1 MRTAFFPFI
10 LIMMTAMC
18 CGATVHWFEAEDFI
32 GNGQAAG
39 DATAS
44 GRRVVRGSTWYVFA
58 RGIPAPPDAPG
69 LALWVR
75 AKTDVNAS
83 WFLRGEAQKP
93 FGWFQTAATEWQW
106 VKVMPYHRNAIASEG
121 TLPEFLLQRPTA
133 ADIPTA
139 RGWLDAVVIT
149 DLDQPAG
156 LELLFQEKNNAP
168 PTSESDDSGLLAALK
183 NQRRITECPVL
194 APSGAPPV
202 IDGRGDDQAWQHAPR
217 LEHFLT
223 IAGAGF
229 ARQQT
234 SVRILRDR
242 DFLYVT
248 AELRD
253 SAPAFLRKTRTR
265 KNDQVWTDDCLE
277 IYLDP
282 GLAQANPHQLV
293 INALGTRQDNLSR
306 RIDEAGR
313 LNRDLDWDAA
323 ATIGDDGWQVEARI
337 PWRLI
342 ADAPPPP
349 GDVWGI
355 NFCRHRTADNELSYW
370 NNTGEY
376 FSRPTHFGLLLFTDL
391 PAKLTGLELTAADNR
406 LRYYFASGSPDVAV
420 TVVLDR
426 DADRLARETQS
437 PPPQDTPVVLSF
449 EVAAARPGTYQLG
462 TRITCRQQEAAA
474 FHLKIKTYSNGLVS
488 TAWPAEERG
497 NTLHLLANTAQQCFF
512 VVANHHD
519 TVRTRPTL
527 HVSVPEPVTILDP
540 VPETALSFYYQVE
553 TPTVTATVRNGR
565 KYRDYAFQFR
575 QDLPPR
581 RIEKQ
586 PFHQSVLLFFKTD
599 AATATEWSA
608 PVYHHLETAGE
619 VEEEHAFT
627 LRILPPATGR
637 QPRQITVHN
646 WLWTIAPSPGN
657 WSESLRT
664 QALIGFNA
672 VEAGAV
678 ANSESLVREIRA
690 HGLKIINNL
699 WWHWQ
704 NKELLAAAPEL
715 TAKTFAGKDRPG
727 MVCPTA
733 LLEQDGAHF
742 RKTHE
747 RLFSNLAAHRLDG
760 FVWDLEGPAAWDACF
775 CPRCLAA
782 FQKYIQTDTPGLTAD
797 AIRQRHAR
805 AWVDFACRQTTAM
818 SRIFQEE
825 AKKRRPDAR
834 YGFYSALPG
843 QATRETYRADWQ
855 TAAPFL
861 DLALPSYYASN
872 PAALDDTFGADMKKT
887 IAELRALSPKPM
899 AIWATLTAG
908 YGRNSSVN
916 PSAAL
921 VKMKVLRSIASGMD
935 GVSFWWWG
943 PFDGLYYQKM
953 AEATRIIAD
962 FEDFFIQG
970 ETETGIAIRHR
981 WGKRMSSFVSSRNGK
996 TLIILFNHDP
1006 SQVRDAEVVLPRP
1019 DTIFSYPDGQARTK
1033 TSAFTV
1039 GVPPLD
1045 VVVLHN

>member
-1 MRTAFFPFI
+1 MRTIVLFSLLA
-10 LIMMTAMC
+10 LLTATNHA
-18 CGATVHWFEAEDFI
+18 ATVHWFEAEDFI
-32 GNGQAAG
+32 GNGRAID

-44 GRRVVRGSTWYVFA
+44 GRRSVNGSTWYVFA
-58 RGIPAPPDAPG
+58 RSIPAPPDAPG

-75 AKTDVNAS
+75 AKTDVDAH
-83 WFLRGEAQKP
+83 WFLRGDDQKP
-93 FGWFQTAATEWQW
+93 FGWFQTTATDWQW
-106 VKVMPYHRNAIASEG
+106 VKVMPYHRNAMAPKDK
-121 TLPEFLLQRPTA
+121 LPEFLLQRPVA
-133 ADIPTA
+133 AAIPTA

-149 DLDQPAG
+149 DLDKPAD
-156 LELLFQEKNNAP
+156 LQRLFQEKNAAPAVATPDDNA
-168 PTSESDDSGLLAALK
+168 LLASLK

-194 APSGAPPV
+194 AADSAPPV
-202 IDGRGDDQAWQHAPR
+202 VDGCNDDPAWEQAAS
-217 LEHFLT
+217 LEHFMT
-223 IAGAGF
+223 IAGARL

-234 SVRILRDR
+234 TVRILRDS
-242 DFLYVT
+242 DFLYVI
-248 AELRD
+248 AELHD
-253 SAPAFLRKTRTR
+253 NAPTFLRKTK
-265 KNDQVWTDDCLE
+265 KNDPVWTDDCLE

-282 GLAQANPHQLV
+282 GLTQANPHQLV

-323 ATIGDDGWQVEARI
+323 ATISDDGWRVEARI
-337 PWRLI
+337 PWLLV
-342 ADAPPPP
+342 ADAAPSP
-349 GDVWGI
+349 GDAWGI
-355 NFCRHRTADNELSYW
+355 NFCRSRTADNELSYW

-376 FSRPTHFGLLLFTDL
+376 FSRPTHFGLLLFTEL

-420 TVVLDR
+420 TVALDR
-426 DADRLARETQS
+426 DTERLTRETQS
-437 PPPQDTPVVLSF
+437 LPQQDTPVVLSF
-449 EVAAARPGTYQLG
+449 ATAADRPGTYQLD
-462 TRITCRQQEAAA
+462 TRIACRQAEVAA
-474 FHLKIKTYSNGLVS
+474 FRIQIKTYSNGLVS
-488 TAWPAEERG
+488 TAWPAEERS
-497 NTLHLLANTAQQCFF
+497 NTLHLLANTVQQCFF
-512 VVANHHD
+512 VVGNHHD
-519 TVRTRPTL
+519 TACPRPTL
-527 HVSVPEPVTILDP
+527 HVSVPESVVILDP
-540 VPETALSFYYQVE
+540 VPETPLSFYYQVE
-553 TPTVTATVRNGR
+553 
-565 KYRDYAFQFR
+565 
-575 QDLPPR
+575 
-581 RIEKQ
+581 
-586 PFHQSVLLFFKTD
+586 
-599 AATATEWSA
+599 A

-619 VEEEHAFT
+619 VEEERAFT
-627 LRILPPATGR
+627 LRVLPPSTGR
-637 QPRQITVHN
+637 QPRQITIHN

-657 WSESLRT
+657 WTEALRT
-664 QALIGFNA
+664 QAIVGFNA

-678 ANSESLVREIRA
+678 ANSESLVREIRV

-704 NKELLAAAPEL
+704 NRELLAAAPEL
-715 TAKTFAGKDRPG
+715 TAKTFAGKDKAG
-727 MVCPTA
+727 MVCPTV
-733 LLEQDGAHF
+733 LLENDGAHF

-747 RLFSNLAAHRLDG
+747 RLFNNLAAHRLDG
-760 FVWDLEGPAAWDACF
+760 FVWDLEGPAAWDVCF
-775 CPRCLAA
+775 CQRCLDA
-782 FQKYIQTDTPGLTAD
+782 FQKYIQTATPGLTAD
-797 AIRQRHAR
+797 AIRQRHAQ
-805 AWVDFACRQTTAM
+805 AWIDFACMQTTTM

-825 AKKRRPDAR
+825 AKKRRADAR

-843 QATRETYRADWQ
+843 QATKETYRADWQ

-872 PAALDDTFGADMKKT
+872 PAALDDTFGAAMKKT

-953 AEATRIIAD
+953 AEATRIITD

-970 ETETGIAIRHR
+970 ETETDIAIRHS
-981 WGKRMSSFVSSRNGK
+981 WGKRMSCFVSSRHGK

-1006 SQVRDAEVVLPRP
+1006 GHVRDAEIVLPRAE
-1019 DTIFSYPDGQARTK
+1019 TIYSYPDGQARAK

-1039 GVPPLD
+1039 VVPPLD